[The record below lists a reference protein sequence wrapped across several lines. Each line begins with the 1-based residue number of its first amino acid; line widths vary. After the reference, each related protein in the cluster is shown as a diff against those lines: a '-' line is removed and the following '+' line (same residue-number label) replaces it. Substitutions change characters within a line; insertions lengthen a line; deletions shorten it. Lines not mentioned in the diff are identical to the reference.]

1 MSANIKLLK
10 TRIKS
15 VDSTL
20 HLTRAMQLVA
30 ASKIRKATEK
40 LAASRAILM
49 RSEPSW
55 RSSHHQ
61 ANALPHP
68 FSNREA
74 AKEQSSSLLRATEDS

>member
-30 ASKIRKATEK
+30 ASKIRKGNRKTCRIAK
-40 LAASRAILM
+40 LS
-49 RSEPSW
+49 
-55 RSSHHQ
+55 
-61 ANALPHP
+61 
-68 FSNREA
+68 
-74 AKEQSSSLLRATEDS
+74 

>member
-30 ASKIRKATEK
+30 ASKIRKATEN
-40 LAASRAILM
+40 LPHREAILM
-49 RSEPSW
+49 RSEP
-55 RSSHHQ
+55 
-61 ANALPHP
+61 
-68 FSNREA
+68 
-74 AKEQSSSLLRATEDS
+74 

>member
-40 LAASRAILM
+40 LAASRSYLDAFGTVMAHILQSKLRKFPAER
-49 RSEPSW
+49 RSAPAF
-55 RSSHHQ
+55 Q
-61 ANALPHP
+61 GGL
-68 FSNREA
+68 
-74 AKEQSSSLLRATEDS
+74 TYV